1 MTIDIKKLTLEEIE
15 ELKKAL
21 GIKEPAPEPEIEKPV
36 KVIQINTDGKE
47 YFCKTEEEKRIF
59 FENNPDAKKY
69 RCIPCGER
77 FNNPAI
83 SEGKIL
89 VCIKCHSQNIFV
101 NTETFGIELTPYNAD
116 KRINNPANKRQF
128 TRKDK

>member
-1 MTIDIKKLTLEEIE
+1 MKMAIDIKNMTVGEIE

-21 GIKEPAPEPEIEKPV
+21 GVEPTKEIEKMV
-36 KVIQINTDGKE
+36 NVIQINTDSVE

-59 FENNPDAKKY
+59 FENNPNAKKY
-69 RCIPCGER
+69 RCTPCGER

-83 SEGKIL
+83 TDGKIF
-89 VCIKCHSQNIFV
+89 VCTKCHSQSIFV

-116 KRINNPANKRQF
+116 KRINNTENKRQF
-128 TRKDK
+128 TRKGK